1 MTTATVAATD
11 DGQTPPPVGADGPRK
26 RRLEALLD
34 ELEATSRFDRGL
46 QDVTERART
55 AGDDARALGHTA
67 LELRA
72 ELVAVDVRRRAGHV
86 AEAGRTAQDVHRW
99 ATDHDAPHLLA
110 RAHFVLAAV
119 YQELGDLS
127 QALEHAV
134 LSVDQLADAAPAA
147 VTIDHRVRMAD
158 CLGLQGDVSAQDQY
172 LEVLALAERQGDVDR
187 QLLILNNSAYT
198 AALSGAHDRALV
210 ASTRLQDLSAQHGV
224 PLDVG
229 RLDTVARVLVGLGR
243 LDEAEAAL
251 RPGLVPE
258 VLAQSPDGDAGADF
272 LLTHAEVQRERG
284 RCEEAQASLD
294 ECVRRSDEHGLTSI
308 RVRAR
313 REQAEL
319 YAAGGDYRAAFEEHK
334 AYCREVLELQSA
346 QRDARARTLQAMY
359 ETTEARRQSRRYR
372 ELSLRDPLT
381 GLYNRRHVDEALPH
395 LLVRGAVEGAL
406 VTVAL
411 LDLDHFKRV
420 NDTFSHEVGDQVLRR
435 VARLLE
441 GAVATVPEGSFAAR
455 MGGEEF
461 LLVLVGE
468 EPAATAR
475 RFEEVRRAV
484 ADHPWADLTG
494 SVPVTVSIGVA
505 SASGPTVPAPADLL
519 GRADAHL
526 YRAKSLGRDRVVG
539 DWTEPRAPG

>member
-1 MTTATVAATD
+1 MTTVVATTQDEAPPSPAGP
-11 DGQTPPPVGADGPRK
+11 DGHRVRQLQAV
-26 RRLEALLD
+26 LD
-34 ELEATSRFDRGL
+34 ELEAVSRFDRAL
-46 QDVTERART
+46 DVVSDRARE
-55 AGDDARALGHTA
+55 AGDTARSLGLTE

-99 ATDHDAPHLLA
+99 ATDHDAPRLLA
-110 RAHFVLAAV
+110 RAHFMLAAV
-119 YQELGDLS
+119 FQELGDLS
-127 QALEHAV
+127 LALEHAV
-134 LSVDQLADAAPAA
+134 LSVERLGEEAPAA
-147 VTIDHRVRMAD
+147 VAIDHRVRMAD
-158 CLGLQGDVSAQDQY
+158 CLGLQGDVAAQDMY
-172 LEVLALAERQGDVDR
+172 LDVLGLAERQADVDR

-198 AALSGAHDRALV
+198 ASLAGAHERALV
-210 ASTRLQDLSAQHGV
+210 ASTRLQDLSHQHAV

-251 RPGLVPE
+251 RPGLAPE
-258 VLAQSPDGDAGADF
+258 VLALSPDGDAGADF

-284 RCEEAQASLD
+284 RCVEAQASLD
-294 ECVRRSDEHGLTSI
+294 ECVRRCEEHGLTSI
-308 RVRAR
+308 RVRTR

-334 AYCREVLELQSA
+334 AYCREVLELQSV

-420 NDTFSHEVGDQVLRR
+420 NDTFSHEVGDEVLRR

-441 GAVATVPEGSFAAR
+441 GAVSTAAEGSFAAR

-461 LLVLVGE
+461 LLVFVGE
-468 EPAATAR
+468 GPADTAR
-475 RFEEVRRAV
+475 RFEDVRRAV
-484 ADHPWADLTG
+484 ADHPWAGLTG
-494 SVPVTVSIGVA
+494 TLPVTVSIGVA

-539 DWTEPRAPG
+539 D

>member
-1 MTTATVAATD
+1 MTTVVATTQDEAPPSPAGP
-11 DGQTPPPVGADGPRK
+11 DGHRVRQLQAV
-26 RRLEALLD
+26 LD
-34 ELEATSRFDRGL
+34 ELEAVSRFDRAL
-46 QDVTERART
+46 DVVSDRARE
-55 AGDDARALGHTA
+55 AGDTARSLGLTE

-99 ATDHDAPHLLA
+99 ATDHDAPRLLA
-110 RAHFVLAAV
+110 RAHFMLAAV
-119 YQELGDLS
+119 FQELGDLS
-127 QALEHAV
+127 LALEHAV
-134 LSVDQLADAAPAA
+134 LSVERLGEEAPAA
-147 VTIDHRVRMAD
+147 VAIDHRVRMAD
-158 CLGLQGDVSAQDQY
+158 CLGLQGDVAAQDMY
-172 LEVLALAERQGDVDR
+172 LDVLGLAERQADVDR

-198 AALSGAHDRALV
+198 ASLAGAHERALV
-210 ASTRLQDLSAQHGV
+210 ASTRLQDLSHQHAV

-251 RPGLVPE
+251 RPGLAPE
-258 VLAQSPDGDAGADF
+258 VLALSPDGDAGADF

-284 RCEEAQASLD
+284 RCVEAQASLD
-294 ECVRRSDEHGLTSI
+294 ECVRRCEEHGLTSI
-308 RVRAR
+308 RVRTR

-334 AYCREVLELQSA
+334 AYCREVLELQSV

-420 NDTFSHEVGDQVLRR
+420 NDTFSHEVGDEVLRR

-441 GAVATVPEGSFAAR
+441 GAVSTAAEGSFAAR

-461 LLVLVGE
+461 LLVFVGE
-468 EPAATAR
+468 GLTDTAR
-475 RFEEVRRAV
+475 RFEDVRRAV
-484 ADHPWADLTG
+484 ADHPWAGLTG
-494 SVPVTVSIGVA
+494 TLPVTVSIGVA

-539 DWTEPRAPG
+539 D